1 MKKLIMF
8 VLFFA
13 CALGLTACGQN
24 GKVTYYPNSSEMQI
38 NLQLLHMNG
47 IKTKLLICYRR

>member
-24 GKVTYYPNSSEMQI
+24 GKGIYYPNSSEMQI